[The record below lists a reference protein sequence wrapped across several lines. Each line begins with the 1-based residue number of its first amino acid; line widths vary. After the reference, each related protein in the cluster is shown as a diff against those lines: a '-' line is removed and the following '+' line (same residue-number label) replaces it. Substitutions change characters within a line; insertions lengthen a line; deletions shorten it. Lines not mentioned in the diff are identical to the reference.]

1 MVSVRKSVGEGPI
14 IHDSATVGSCSDDG
28 EGTPPANRGV
38 GTCSNQTDGEQTAI
52 RRADLSGFCLVPRM
66 SRTVEQ
72 EGGWLVREEA
82 DAHTPSVLGWE
93 PGGRSIDWLGVPLPT
108 TAAQAIMPATGPV
121 CECSGAPGFAA
132 GQRRTPGHGEIRRR
146 SHP

>member
-1 MVSVRKSVGEGPI
+1 ACMVSVRKSVGEGPI
-14 IHDSATVGSCSDDG
+14 IHDSETVGSCSDDG

-66 SRTVEQ
+66 SRMVEQ

-82 DAHTPSVLGWE
+82 DAHTPSVFGWE
-93 PGGRSIDWLGVPLPT
+93 LGGCSIDWLSVTMPT
-108 TAAQAIMPATGPV
+108 NAAQAILQATEPV
-121 CECSGAPGFAA
+121 CECSGGRGFAA
-132 GQRRTPGHGEIRRR
+132 GERRTAGHGE
-146 SHP
+146 